1 MALGLLK
8 GFFLPLPVFD
18 FVFDVVD
25 PLSTSEAAAAS
36 GSSTAPRVL
45 VEGSDASC
53 GGKGFIEPSVS
64 LSTAPST
71 FSVGAGAVL
80 VDVSEPEFGAVLLSA
95 AVIPTT
101 EFPGSS
107 APLAKVAELAWST
120 AVVVADGTST
130 DVGSKGI
137 SCSRNASMSG
147 FRDAPAAAGVLSE
160 IPNRISP
167 SNASPDSRSSA
178 LRLVGVIPFSRRAIS
193 ARRSLFADIMSWPRS
208 TMGGVADAVVYV

>member
-1 MALGLLK
+1 MPGDGNGAWSSGALYVVLSFGAFLGLGLLK
-8 GFFLPLPVFD
+8 GFFLPVF
-18 FVFDVVD
+18 FVFDLDVVE

-45 VEGSDASC
+45 VEGPDASC
-53 GGKGFIEPSVS
+53 GGKGFMEPSVS
-64 LSTAPST
+64 LSPAPST
-71 FSVGAGAVL
+71 SSVRAGIVL
-80 VDVSEPEFGAVLLSA
+80 VVAGELELGAVLLSA

-137 SCSRNASMSG
+137 SCCSNASMSG
-147 FRDAPAAAGVLSE
+147 FRDAPDAAGVLCA

-167 SNASPDSRSSA
+167 
-178 LRLVGVIPFSRRAIS
+178 LF
-193 ARRSLFADIMSWPRS
+193 SLFCTAIRRGDSLFPTCNFSQAFVIR
-208 TMGGVADAVVYV
+208 